1 MASGY
6 TISKHGV
13 TGTNNGG
20 SFNIADETVNVTD
33 TSLSLVGKYHVGYGA
48 DIAQNQVSL
57 LENFASNTAP
67 SNPIEGQLWWK
78 PTDTQLFVRSN
89 GAWLGID
96 SDSKITSVLD
106 TSDVAHTV
114 IVSTVNGVATSIT
127 SSDTTDWVI
136 NVSETALEPHFR
148 DNGLI
153 GTPGN
158 ATIKAGINLNTDST
172 KAMKFH
178 GTATTAQYAD
188 VAELYTSDEE
198 YEPGTV
204 ITNNTDDSQEVT
216 QTTNSLD
223 SKVIGVVT
231 TDPALLMNSTL
242 GGTTVG
248 VALLGRTPCK
258 VIGTINKGD
267 RIISSSVPGHGQ
279 SEKNVSEYTYQHV
292 VGRAVE
298 SKTSTGEGTV
308 EVIVGVK

>member
-57 LENFASNTAP
+57 LENFASDTAP

-78 PTDTQLFVRSN
+78 PADTQLFVRSN
-89 GAWLGID
+89 GAWIGID
-96 SDSKITSVLD
+96 MSDRITIVED
-106 TSDVAHTV
+106 TNNINHTV
-114 IVSTVNGVATSIT
+114 ILSTVNSIPVSLTST
-127 SSDTTDWVI
+127 ETDWVI
-136 NVSETALEPHFR
+136 NISETTIEPHFR
-148 DNGLI
+148 DNGDI
-153 GTPGN
+153 N
-158 ATIKAGINLNTDST
+158 VADSATIKAGINLNTDST

-188 VAELYTSDEE
+188 VAELYTSDKE

-204 ITNNTDDSQEVT
+204 MTNNTDDAQEVT
-216 QTTNSLD
+216 QTVNSLD

-242 GGTTVG
+242 DGTTVG
-248 VALLGRTPCK
+248 VALIGRTPCK

>member
-57 LENFASNTAP
+57 LENFASDTAP

-78 PTDTQLFVRSN
+78 PADTQLFVRSN
-89 GAWLGID
+89 GAWIGID
-96 SDSKITSVLD
+96 MSDRITIVED
-106 TSDVAHTV
+106 TDNINHTV
-114 IVSTVNGVATSIT
+114 ILSTVNSIPVSLTST
-127 SSDTTDWVI
+127 ETDWVI
-136 NVSETALEPHFR
+136 NISETTIEPHFR
-148 DNGLI
+148 DNGDI
-153 GTPGN
+153 N
-158 ATIKAGINLNTDST
+158 VADSATIKAGINLNTDST

-198 YEPGTV
+198 YAPGTV
-204 ITNNTDDSQEVT
+204 ITNNADDSQEVT
-216 QTTNSLD
+216 QTVNSLD

-242 GGTTVG
+242 NGTTVG

-292 VGRAVE
+292 IGRAVE

>member
-57 LENFASNTAP
+57 LENFASDTAP

-78 PTDTQLFVRSN
+78 PADTQLFVRSN
-89 GAWLGID
+89 GAWIGID
-96 SDSKITSVLD
+96 MSDQVTSVLD

-114 IVSTVNGVATSIT
+114 IVSKVNGVVTSIT

-136 NVSETALEPHFR
+136 NVSETDIEPHFR
-148 DNGLI
+148 DNGLT
-153 GTPGN
+153 GTPGP

-188 VAELYTSDEE
+188 VAELYTSDKE

-216 QTTNSLD
+216 QTVNSLD

-242 GGTTVG
+242 DGTTVG
-248 VALLGRTPCK
+248 VALIGRTPCK

>member
-57 LENFASNTAP
+57 LENFASDTAP

-78 PTDTQLFVRSN
+78 PADTQLFVRSN
-89 GAWLGID
+89 GAWIGID
-96 SDSKITSVLD
+96 MSDRITIVED
-106 TSDVAHTV
+106 TDNINHTV
-114 IVSTVNGVATSIT
+114 ILSTVNSIPVSLTST
-127 SSDTTDWVI
+127 ETDWVI
-136 NVSETALEPHFR
+136 NISETTIEPHFR
-148 DNGLI
+148 DNGDI
-153 GTPGN
+153 N
-158 ATIKAGINLNTDST
+158 VADSATIKAGINLNTDST

-198 YEPGTV
+198 YAPGTV
-204 ITNNTDDSQEVT
+204 ITNNANDSQEVT
-216 QTTNSLD
+216 QTVNSLD

-242 GGTTVG
+242 NGTTVG

-292 VGRAVE
+292 IGRAVE

>member
-57 LENFASNTAP
+57 LENFASDTAP

-78 PTDTQLFVRSN
+78 PADTQLFVRSN
-89 GAWLGID
+89 GTWLGID
-96 SDSKITSVLD
+96 SDSKIVVVKD
-106 TSDVAHTV
+106 TLGANHTV
-114 IVSTVNGVATSIT
+114 ILSVLNGVPTSIT
-127 SSDTTDWVI
+127 STDATDWTIHVD
-136 NVSETALEPHFR
+136 ETAIEPYFR
-148 DNGLI
+148 DSGDTSTA
-153 GTPGN
+153 GP
-158 ATIKAGINLNTDST
+158 ATIKAGINLNTDNA

-188 VAELYTSDEE
+188 VAELYTSDKE

-204 ITNNTDDSQEVT
+204 IRIAGDDSEVT
-216 QTTNSLD
+216 ETREELD
-223 SKVIGVVT
+223 PSVLGVVT

-242 GGTTVG
+242 EGLTVG
-248 VALLGRTPCK
+248 VALLGRVPCK
-258 VIGTINKGD
+258 VIGEVNKGD
-267 RIISSSVPGHGQ
+267 RIVSSNKPGHGQ
-279 SEKNVSEYTYQHV
+279 SEKNALVYSYQHV
-292 VGRAVE
+292 IGRAVE
-298 SKTSTGEGTV
+298 SKDTPGEGTV

>member
-20 SFNIADETVNVTD
+20 SFNIADETVNTLD

-57 LENFASNTAP
+57 LENFASDNEP

-78 PTDTQLFVRSN
+78 PVDTQLFVRSN
-89 GAWLGID
+89 GAWIGID
-96 SDSKITSVLD
+96 MSDRIISVKD
-106 TSDVAHTV
+106 TLGAYHTV
-114 IVSTVNGVATSIT
+114 ILSTVNSVPVSLTST
-127 SSDTTDWVI
+127 ETDWVI
-136 NVSETALEPHFR
+136 HVDQTDIEPHFR
-148 DNGLI
+148 DNGLV
-153 GTPGN
+153 GTPGS

-198 YEPGTV
+198 YAPGTV
-204 ITNNTDDSQEVT
+204 ITNNADDSQEVT
-216 QTTNSLD
+216 QTVNSLD

-242 GGTTVG
+242 DGTTVC

-292 VGRAVE
+292 IGRAVE

>member
-57 LENFASNTAP
+57 LENFASDTEP

-78 PTDTQLFVRSN
+78 PVDTQLFVRSN

-96 SDSKITSVLD
+96 SDSKVTSVLD
-106 TSDVAHTV
+106 TLGAAHTV
-114 IVSTVNGVATSIT
+114 VITKVNGVITSLT
-127 SSDTTDWVI
+127 SSDADWVI
-136 NVSETALEPHFR
+136 NVSETTIEPHFR
-148 DNGLI
+148 DNGLV
-153 GTPGN
+153 GTPGS

-188 VAELYTSDEE
+188 VAERYTSEEE
-198 YEPGTV
+198 YAPGTV
-204 ITNNTDDSQEVT
+204 ITNNADDSQEVT
-216 QTTNSLD
+216 QTVNSLD

-242 GGTTVG
+242 DGTTVG

-258 VIGTINKGD
+258 GIGTIKKGD
-267 RIISSSVPGHGQ
+267 RIISRSVTGHGQ

-292 VGRAVE
+292 IGRAVE

>member
-6 TISKHGV
+6 QISKHG
-13 TGTNNGG
+13 GT
-20 SFNIADETVNVTD
+20 FPIADDTVNVTD
-33 TSLSLVGKYHVGYGA
+33 TSLSLVGKYHTGYGA
-48 DIAQNQVSL
+48 DIAQNSVSL
-57 LENFASNTAP
+57 LENFASDTAP

-78 PTDTQLFVRSN
+78 PADTQLFVRSN
-89 GAWLGID
+89 GAWIGID
-96 SDSKITSVLD
+96 MSDRIVTVED
-106 TSDVAHTV
+106 TNNINHTV
-114 IVSTVNGVATSIT
+114 ILSTVNSIPVSLTST
-127 SSDTTDWVI
+127 ETDWVI
-136 NVSETALEPHFR
+136 NISETTIEPHFR
-148 DNGLI
+148 DNGLV
-153 GTPGN
+153 GTPGS

-198 YEPGTV
+198 YAPGTV
-204 ITNNTDDSQEVT
+204 ITNSTDDAQEVT
-216 QTTNSLD
+216 QTVNSLD

-242 GGTTVG
+242 DGTTVG

>member
-6 TISKHGV
+6 TINKHGV

-20 SFNIADETVNVTD
+20 SFNIADETVNTTD
-33 TSLSLVGKYHVGYGA
+33 TSLSLVGKYHIGYGA

-57 LENFASNTAP
+57 LENFASDTAP

-78 PTDTQLFVRSN
+78 PVDSQLFVRSN
-89 GAWLGID
+89 GTWLGID
-96 SDSKITSVLD
+96 SDSKVTSVLD
-106 TSDVAHTV
+106 NLGAYHTV
-114 IVSTVNGVATSIT
+114 VISKVNGIITSLT

-136 NVSETALEPHFR
+136 NISETAIEPHFR
-148 DNGLI
+148 DS
-153 GTPGN
+153 GN
-158 ATIKAGINLNTDST
+158 TGVAGPATIKAGINLNTDST
-172 KAMKFH
+172 KSMKFH

-188 VAELYTSDEE
+188 VAELYTSDKE

-204 ITNNTDDSQEVT
+204 MTNNTDDSQEVT
-216 QTTNSLD
+216 QTVNSLD

-242 GGTTVG
+242 EGTTVG
-248 VALLGRTPCK
+248 IALLGRTPCK
-258 VIGTINKGD
+258 VIGSINKGD